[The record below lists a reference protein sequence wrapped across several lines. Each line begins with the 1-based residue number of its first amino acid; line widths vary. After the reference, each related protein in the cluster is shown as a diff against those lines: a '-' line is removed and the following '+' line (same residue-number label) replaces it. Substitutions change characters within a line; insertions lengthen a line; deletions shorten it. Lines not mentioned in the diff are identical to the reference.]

1 MIDILL
7 NRTQLKDGSYIDYN
21 AYDFVENFL
30 AILETGKVSLIEID
44 IKSIFKAALELEF
57 SKPLIPLVLERLN
70 IDTWDKVS
78 VVLLDILNEPFF
90 NFLVTEEE
98 LKAIKEQLNNQKI
111 YDKEI

>member
-7 NRTQLKDGSYIDYN
+7 NRTQLKDGSYVDYN

-30 AILETGKVSLIEID
+30 ATLATGKVSLTEID
-44 IKSIFKAALELEF
+44 IKSIFKAALEIEF

-70 IDTWDKVS
+70 IDTWDKVAI
-78 VVLLDILNEPFF
+78 VLLDILNEPFF
-90 NFLVTEEE
+90 NFLVTEKE